1 MSPRAGKVTRA
12 GGLVGVLV
20 FGCLFPVAFSSG
32 DVLNVA
38 VLTLMYVSLASSW
51 NILGGFAGYMSLGA
65 AAFFGIGAYS
75 LGLIVDHVVKVTGYT
90 VFAFVPVAGLITA
103 VIAIPIGWA
112 ALRTRH
118 AVFAIVTIAMMFA
131 VQHLA
136 LNLTIVG
143 GATGLGLPIPPW
155 TGNFFDI
162 PFYYAML
169 MLVILTVLVCWA
181 LRRSGLGLGLLAIRD
196 DEDKAEAIGVPAKS
210 YKLIA
215 FVVSAGLTGMAGAVY
230 GFYVPYIY
238 PQFAVDPL
246 ISVGVALM
254 AFLGGAGTLSGPV
267 LGALILEP
275 IQVELGYR
283 TNGQLYLILY
293 GAVFLAVIL
302 LMPRGIIPSVSDRLA
317 ARRERRSPMRIGTPA
332 SARAANG

>member
-1 MSPRAGKVTRA
+1 VTRA
-12 GGLVGVLV
+12 GGLIGVLV
-20 FGCLFPVAFSSG
+20 FGCLFPIVFSGG
-32 DVLNVA
+32 DVLNIA
-38 VLTLMYVSLASSW
+38 VLTLMYASLASSW

-90 VFAFVPVAGLITA
+90 VFALVPVAGLIAA
-103 VIAIPIGWA
+103 VLAIPLGWA

-118 AVFAIVTIAMMFA
+118 AVFAIVTIAMMFV

-136 LNLTIVG
+136 LNLPGVTG
-143 GATGLGLPIPPW
+143 GASGLGLPIPPW
-155 TGNFFDI
+155 TGNFFDV

-169 MLVILTVLVCWA
+169 VLVVVTVAICWA
-181 LRRSGLGLGLLAIRD
+181 VRRSGLGLGLLSIRD
-196 DEDKAEAIGVPAKS
+196 DEDKAEAIGVPTKQ

-230 GFYVPYIY
+230 AFYVAYIY

-254 AFLGGAGTLSGPV
+254 AFLGGAGTLTGPL
-267 LGALILEP
+267 LGAIILEP
-275 IQVELGYR
+275 AQIELGYH

-293 GAVFLAVIL
+293 GGLFLAVIL
-302 LMPRGIIPSVSDRLA
+302 LMPRGIIPSVSDRIA
-317 ARRERRSPMRIGTPA
+317 SRRERRNPMRIGTPA
-332 SARAANG
+332 SARAAIR